1 MLKWQR
7 TVLFDIMDIS
17 EKSSA
22 LSFRDTHRKEGNMRR
37 SICAVLCTAVILSF
51 GTFFA
56 SAKENYPMAGR
67 VSTVSDNLNVRS
79 RAGGEVVSSLPKDSY
94 VSLLSFENG
103 WYRLEYADGR
113 YGYSSA
119 DFIKALLNSY
129 SATVKTTSGRLN
141 VRSSA
146 GGAIV
151 NALASGTRVTVI
163 SASGDWSRI
172 IYHGIR
178 TGWVSSKYL
187 VKNNAT
193 GHKSVSLK
201 VPDYKQTDPRWA
213 NKKIGSTKYT
223 IGQIGCTTTALAM
236 TESYRTGKTV
246 YPDTM
251 ESRLNYSSGGSLY
264 WPGNYSATTNFSG
277 YMQTIYNLLAQG
289 KPVIVGAKKANGS
302 QHWVVVTGYTGE
314 NTLKPTA
321 FRINDPGTASRTNLG
336 HFFTEYPYLHKIV
349 WYN

>member
-1 MLKWQR
+1 
-7 TVLFDIMDIS
+7 MDIS
-17 EKSSA
+17 EKSSRKPCV
-22 LSFRDTHRKEGNMRR
+22 LSFRDAHRKEGNMRR
-37 SICAVLCTAVILSF
+37 SICAVLCAAVILSF

-56 SAKENYPMAGR
+56 SAKESYPMAGR

-94 VSLLSFENG
+94 VNLISLESG
-103 WYRLEYADGR
+103 WYKVEYADGR

-129 SATVKTTSGRLN
+129 SATVETSSGRLN

-146 GGAIV
+146 GGTIV
-151 NALASGTRVTVI
+151 NSLASGTRVTVI
-163 SASGDWSRI
+163 STSGDWSRI

-178 TGWVSSKYL
+178 TGWVSNKYL
-187 VKNNAT
+187 VKNGSTDYKAI
-193 GHKSVSLK
+193 SLK
-201 VPDYKQTDPRWA
+201 VPDYKQTDSRWA
-213 NKKIGSTKYT
+213 NKKIGATKYT

-236 TESYRTGKTV
+236 AESYRTGKTV

-251 ESRLNYSSGGSLY
+251 ESRLSYSSGGSLY
-264 WPGNYSATTNFSG
+264 WPGNYSATTNFSN

-302 QHWVVVTGYTGE
+302 QHWVVVTGYTGAS
-314 NTLKPTA
+314 TLKPTA
-321 FRINDPGTASRTNLG
+321 FKINDPGTASRTNLG
-336 HFFTEYPYLHKIV
+336 HFFSEYPYLHKIV

>member
-1 MLKWQR
+1 
-7 TVLFDIMDIS
+7 
-17 EKSSA
+17 
-22 LSFRDTHRKEGNMRR
+22 MRR
-37 SICAVLCTAVILSF
+37 SICAVLCAAVILSF
-51 GTFFA
+51 CTFFA
-56 SAKENYPMAGR
+56 SAKESYPMAGQI
-67 VSTVSDNLNVRS
+67 STASGNLNVRS
-79 RAGGEVVSSLPKDSY
+79 RAGGEIISSLQKNSY
-94 VSLLSFENG
+94 VNLISLTDG
-103 WYRLEYADGR
+103 WYKVEYADGK

-146 GGAIV
+146 GGTIV
-151 NALASGTRVTVI
+151 NSLASGTKVTVI
-163 SASGDWSRI
+163 STSGDWSRI

-187 VKNNAT
+187 VT
-193 GHKSVSLK
+193 GTQSGYKAVSLT
-201 VPDYKQTDPRWA
+201 VPDYKQTDSRWA
-213 NKKIGSTKYT
+213 SKKIGSTKYT

-251 ESRLNYSSGGSLY
+251 SSRLNYSSGGSLY
-264 WPGNYSATTNFSG
+264 WPSNYSATTNFSN
-277 YMQTIYNLLAQG
+277 YMQTIYNLLVQG

-302 QHWVVVTGYTGE
+302 QHWVVVTGYTGAS
-314 NTLKPTA
+314 TLTPTA
-321 FRINDPGTASRTNLG
+321 FKINDPGTASKTNLG

>member
-1 MLKWQR
+1 
-7 TVLFDIMDIS
+7 
-17 EKSSA
+17 
-22 LSFRDTHRKEGNMRR
+22 MRR
-37 SICAVLCTAVILSF
+37 SISAVLCAAVILSF

-56 SAKENYPMAGR
+56 SAKESYPLAGR

-94 VSLLSFENG
+94 VNLISLEDG
-103 WYRLEYADGR
+103 WYKVEYADGR

-151 NALASGTRVTVI
+151 NSLASGTRVTVI
-163 SASGDWSRI
+163 STSGDWSRI

-187 VKNNAT
+187 VKNGTNDYKAI
-193 GHKSVSLK
+193 SLR
-201 VPDYKQTDPRWA
+201 VPDYKQTDSRWA
-213 NKKIGSTKYT
+213 SKKIGSTKYT

-236 TESYRTGKTV
+236 TESYRTDKTV

-251 ESRLNYSSGGSLY
+251 ESRLSYSSSGSLY
-264 WPGNYSATTNFSG
+264 WPGNYSATTNFSD

-302 QHWVVVTGYTGE
+302 QHWVVVTGYTGAS
-314 NTLKPTA
+314 TLKPTA
-321 FRINDPGTASRTNLG
+321 FKINDPGTASRTNLG

>member
-1 MLKWQR
+1 
-7 TVLFDIMDIS
+7 
-17 EKSSA
+17 
-22 LSFRDTHRKEGNMRR
+22 
-37 SICAVLCTAVILSF
+37 
-51 GTFFA
+51 
-56 SAKENYPMAGR
+56 MAGQI
-67 VSTVSDNLNVRS
+67 STASGNLNVRS
-79 RAGGEVVSSLPKDSY
+79 RAGGEIISSLQKNSY
-94 VSLLSFENG
+94 VNLISLTDG
-103 WYRLEYADGR
+103 WYKVEYADGK

-146 GGAIV
+146 GGTIV
-151 NALASGTRVTVI
+151 NSLASGTKVTVI
-163 SASGDWSRI
+163 STSGDWSRI

-187 VKNNAT
+187 VT
-193 GHKSVSLK
+193 GTQSGYKAVSLT
-201 VPDYKQTDPRWA
+201 VPDYKQTDSRWA
-213 NKKIGSTKYT
+213 SKKIGSTKYT

-251 ESRLNYSSGGSLY
+251 SSRLSYSSGGSLY
-264 WPGNYSATTNFSG
+264 WPSNYSATTNFSN
-277 YMQTIYNLLAQG
+277 YMQTIYNLLVQG

-302 QHWVVVTGYTGE
+302 QHWVVVTGYTGAS
-314 NTLKPTA
+314 TLTPTA
-321 FRINDPGTASRTNLG
+321 FKINDPGTASRTNLG

-349 WYN
+349 RYN

>member
-1 MLKWQR
+1 
-7 TVLFDIMDIS
+7 
-17 EKSSA
+17 
-22 LSFRDTHRKEGNMRR
+22 MRR
-37 SICAVLCTAVILSF
+37 SISAVLCAAVILSF
-51 GTFFA
+51 CTVFA
-56 SAKENYPMAGR
+56 SAKESYPLAGR

-79 RAGGEVVSSLPKDSY
+79 RAGGDVVSTLPKDSY
-94 VSLLSFENG
+94 VNLISLEDG
-103 WYRLEYADGR
+103 WYKVEYADGR

-129 SATVKTTSGRLN
+129 SATVKTSSGRLN
-141 VRSSA
+141 VRSGA

-151 NALASGTRVTVI
+151 NSLASGTRVTVI
-163 SASGDWSRI
+163 STSGDWSRI

-187 VKNNAT
+187 VKNGTNDYKAI
-193 GHKSVSLK
+193 SLR
-201 VPDYKQTDPRWA
+201 VPDYKQTDSRWA
-213 NKKIGSTKYT
+213 SKKIGSTKYT

-251 ESRLNYSSGGSLY
+251 ESRLSYSSGGSLY
-264 WPGNYSATTNFSG
+264 WPANYSATTNFSD

-302 QHWVVVTGYTGE
+302 QHWVVVTGYTGAS
-314 NTLKPTA
+314 TLKPTA
-321 FRINDPGTASRTNLG
+321 FNINDPGTASRTNLG

>member
-1 MLKWQR
+1 
-7 TVLFDIMDIS
+7 
-17 EKSSA
+17 
-22 LSFRDTHRKEGNMRR
+22 MRR
-37 SICAVLCTAVILSF
+37 SISAVLCAAVILSF
-51 GTFFA
+51 CTFFA
-56 SAKENYPMAGR
+56 SAKESYPMAGR
-67 VSTVSDNLNVRS
+67 VSTASGNLNVRS
-79 RAGGEVVSSLPKDSY
+79 SAGGNIVSSLQKDSY
-94 VSLLSFENG
+94 VNLISLENG
-103 WYRLEYADGR
+103 WYKVEYAAGR

-129 SATVKTTSGRLN
+129 PATVKTTSGGLN

-146 GGAIV
+146 GGTII
-151 NALASGTRVTVI
+151 NSLASGTRVTVI
-163 SASGDWSRI
+163 STSGDWSRI

-187 VKNNAT
+187 VT
-193 GHKSVSLK
+193 GTQNSYKAISLK
-201 VPDYKQTDPRWA
+201 VPDYKQTDSRWA

-251 ESRLNYSSGGSLY
+251 ESRLSYSSGGSLY
-264 WPGNYSATTNFSG
+264 WPNNYSATTNFTN

-302 QHWVVVTGYTGE
+302 QHWVVVTGYTGAS
-314 NTLKPTA
+314 TLKPTA
-321 FRINDPGTASRTNLG
+321 FKINDPGTASRTNLG
-336 HFFTEYPYLHKIV
+336 QFFTEFPYLHKIV